1 MDIPYQQLSADTL
14 DAILEEFATRE
25 GTDYGDVTY
34 TLAQKV
40 AMLRQQLVRGDVG
53 ITFDTATETCSLVR
67 LR

>member
-1 MDIPYQQLSADTL
+1 MDIPYQQLSAATL
-14 DAILEEFATRE
+14 EAILEEYATRE

-40 AMLRQQLVRGDVG
+40 HILRQQLVRGDVG
-53 ITFDTATETCSLVR
+53 ITFDAATETCSLMR

>member
-1 MDIPYQQLSADTL
+1 MDIPYQQLSSDTL

-25 GTDYGDVTY
+25 GTDYGDVMY

-40 AMLRQQLVRGDVG
+40 SMLRQQLVRGDVG
-53 ITFDTATETCSLVR
+53 ITFDAATETCSLVR